1 MKLCLLDANIIIHLH
16 ELGLW
21 EMMTTRFEV
30 YVASTVR
37 AEALFWTDD
46 TGEEHA
52 ITLVTGKFVE
62 VSASTSESAKP
73 KRQFPALQ
81 IDAGEL
87 ESLAWLLSG
96 AADEECQVC
105 SSDAVVFKVLGA
117 LGENFRGTSLEELL
131 ATVGDR
137 RRLRP
142 QYTKAFRERYAA
154 LGICCLP
161 GHPHRT

>member
-1 MKLCLLDANIIIHLH
+1 LKLCLLDANIIIHLH

-21 EMMTTRFEV
+21 DMMTTRFEV

-37 AEALFWTDD
+37 AEALFWTDE
-46 TGEEHA
+46 TGVERP
-52 ITLVTGKFVE
+52 ITLAAGKFIE
-62 VSASTSESAKP
+62 VSASTSESAKL

-105 SSDAVVFKVLGA
+105 SIDAVVFKVLGA
-117 LGENFRGTSLEELL
+117 LGENSRGSSLEELL
-131 ATVGDR
+131 VTVGDR

-142 QYTKAFRERYAA
+142 QYTKAFREKYAA
-154 LGICCLP
+154 LGMTLSP
-161 GHPHRT
+161 RR